1 MRFLI
6 QHIRLFLI
14 IAMVLSPVQ
23 HLFAMQA
30 GMPTGAPVVAAETAA
45 AMAVETVSASD
56 AAQNSMPAMLDEDCS
71 KHGKNGNCQG
81 SNQCGSCPVSLGA
94 SQISPRYAELSTQT
108 QPALSDVSLNSA
120 NLLPDYRPPRYS

>member
-1 MRFLI
+1 MRFFI

-30 GMPTGAPVVAAETAA
+30 GMQVDDSTV
-45 AMAVETVSASD
+45 AVETTVAMTVETVAAND

-81 SNQCGSCPVSLGA
+81 SSQCGSCPLSLGA
-94 SQISPRYAELSTQT
+94 SQVSPKRAELNTQI
-108 QPALSDVSLNSA
+108 QSALSDVSLNSA
-120 NLLPDYRPPRYS
+120 DLSPDYRPPRYS